1 MLSCFSD
8 CVFQVSCL
16 SYLTGLQQL
25 SLADNPCVEMT
36 ANREYP
42 LAVNWYTWGC
52 KKTNMGTWGQ
62 RHMKESSKMGVVSGL
77 LILLV
82 PWSVIQDHFWF
93 VNFKRQTTWFGQN
106 YFDVCSDTVSL
117 WLMRFVILS
126 FSSLDELGNCVSHW
140 LMIQEWL
147 NRQIDSWITAGVQK
161 VSMLSDNHC
170 RCAEGV
176 HVVWQSL
183 QMCRRCPCCL
193 TITAGVQKV
202 SMLSD
207 DHCMCAKG
215 VHVVWQSLQVCRRCP
230 CCLTITADVKKVSML
245 FGDHCRCAEGHHV
258 VWWSLHVCK
267 RCPCCLTITAGVQKV
282 SMLSDN
288 HCRCA
293 EGDHVVWQ
301 SLQMWKRC
309 PCCLVITAGGQKVS
323 MLSDNHCRCA
333 KGIACCRT
341 NTAGVQKVSMLSDN
355 HCRCVNGG
363 HVVWRQFPN
372 HLTGFDY
379 RPYVLCCCPSL
390 QVLDGYILSE
400 GERWV
405 ASACSPSSPP
415 DDLVM
420 VHVYIMCMYFT
431 LNHDNRGYFWIMIRG
446 VFLAPHIRW
455 VQVAYKEHNCS
466 INHTI
471 QTF

>member
-1 MLSCFSD
+1 
-8 CVFQVSCL
+8 
-16 SYLTGLQQL
+16 
-25 SLADNPCVEMT
+25 
-36 ANREYP
+36 
-42 LAVNWYTWGC
+42 
-52 KKTNMGTWGQ
+52 
-62 RHMKESSKMGVVSGL
+62 MKESSKMGVVSGL

-140 LMIQEWL
+140 LMIREWL
-147 NRQIDSWITAGVQK
+147 NRQTDSWITAGVQK

-170 RCAEGV
+170 RCAE
-176 HVVWQSL
+176 
-183 QMCRRCPCCL
+183 
-193 TITAGVQKV
+193 
-202 SMLSD
+202 
-207 DHCMCAKG
+207 G

-245 FGDHCRCAEGHHV
+245 FGDHCRWAEGV
-258 VWWSLHVCK
+258 
-267 RCPCCLTITAGVQKV
+267 
-282 SMLSDN
+282 
-288 HCRCA
+288 
-293 EGDHVVWQ
+293 HVVWQ
-301 SLQMWKRC
+301 SLQVCKRY
-309 PCCLVITAGGQKVS
+309 P
-323 MLSDNHCRCA
+323 
-333 KGIACCRT
+333 CCRT
-341 NTAGVQKVSMLSDN
+341 NTAGVQKVSMLSGN

-372 HLTGFDY
+372 HHTGFDY

-405 ASACSPSSPP
+405 ASPCCPSSPP

-420 VHVYIMCMYFT
+420 VHGYIMCMYFT

-446 VFLAPHIRW
+446 VFLAPPIRW
-455 VQVAYKEHNCS
+455 VQAAYKEHNCS